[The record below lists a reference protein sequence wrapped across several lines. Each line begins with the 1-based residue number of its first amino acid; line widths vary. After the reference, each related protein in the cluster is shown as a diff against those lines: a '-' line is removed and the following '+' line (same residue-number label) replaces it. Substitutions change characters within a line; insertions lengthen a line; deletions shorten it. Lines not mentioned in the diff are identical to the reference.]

1 MLPALAGANVIY
13 GLGMLELGITYDF
26 AQLVID
32 NEIAK
37 AIKYAVKGIRVS
49 DADMAVDVIRE
60 VGIGGE
66 FVSHIHTFQNFR
78 KNQFDTRLFDHYMRE
93 IWEANGGK
101 SLYQRAREEAIHILE
116 THKPDPLPENTDKV
130 FAEIIVEAEEELGK

>member
-1 MLPALAGANVIY
+1 MPALAGANVIY

-37 AIKYAVKGIRVS
+37 AIKYAVRGIRVS
-49 DADMAVDVIRE
+49 EADMAIDVMRD

-66 FVSHIHTFQNFR
+66 FVSHMHTFQNFR
-78 KNQFDTRLFDHYMRE
+78 ENQFDTRLFDHHMRE
-93 IWEANGGK
+93 TWEAAGGK
-101 SLYQRAREEAIHILE
+101 SLYERAREEAIHILE
-116 THKPDPLPENTDKV
+116 THEPERLPENTEKIFKEV
-130 FAEIIVEAEEELGK
+130 IAEAEEELGV

>member
-37 AIKYAVKGIRVS
+37 AIKYAVKGIHVS
-49 DADMAVDVIRE
+49 DADMAVDVMRD

-66 FVSHIHTFQNFR
+66 FVSHMHTFQHFR
-78 KNQFDTRLFDHYMRE
+78 ENQFDTRLFDHQMRE
-93 IWEANGGK
+93 TWEAAGGK
-101 SLYQRAREEAIHILE
+101 DLYERAREKAIDILE
-116 THKPDPLPENTDKV
+116 NHQPQPLPEGTDKLFEEV
-130 FAEIIVEAEEELGK
+130 ISEAEEELGK

>member
-37 AIKYAVKGIRVS
+37 AIKYAVKGINVS
-49 DADMAVDVIRE
+49 EADMAVDVMRE

-66 FVSHIHTFQNFR
+66 FVSHMHTFRNFR
-78 KNQFDTRLFDHYMRE
+78 QNQFDTRLFDHQMRE
-93 IWEANGGK
+93 TWEACGGK
-101 SLYQRAREEAIHILE
+101 SLYERAREQAIDILE
-116 THKPDPLPENTDKV
+116 NHTPEPLPEGTDKLFEDV
-130 FAEIIVEAEEELGK
+130 IAEAEEELGV